1 MKNKKLTKFEVL
13 GFSNNSSTS
22 TIVETRPY
30 FYNEFPTFSKN
41 LKLLIVLL
49 LGIHQIA
56 ILHLLI
62 QQEIYVLKKE
72 IALTIAQHVIQQK
85 MHSLLEIHRQRI

>member
-49 LGIHQIA
+49 LGIILFISFAVWKIISIFKIYFPQNFQIN
-56 ILHLLI
+56 
-62 QQEIYVLKKE
+62 
-72 IALTIAQHVIQQK
+72 
-85 MHSLLEIHRQRI
+85 